1 MKNKIDKQT
10 IQAIAN
16 NAVREA
22 QKNSLKN
29 GIANVYSKNGVIY
42 FQLPDGTITMQ
53 NPFDDKSPFLS
64 KVS

>member
-1 MKNKIDKQT
+1 MKNKIDKKT
-10 IQAIAN
+10 IQTIAN

-22 QKNSLKN
+22 QKKSLRN

-53 NPFDDKSPFLS
+53 NPFDLS
-64 KVS
+64 KVG